1 MPRPSFCYATCDQTR
16 TNHHHAPHAHDALK
30 ALPKCSK
37 KSGTSG
43 SRAAGDADSPAGLG
57 SSGPGASRAAKT
69 AKRHLRYE
77 VAFVLVYKGE
87 RDAIAAIAK
96 AQAHARGERSHALRA
111 SALSWCSSPA
121 PSRRARGPNR
131 AAAAVRFRLPC
142 AAMRAWESDANFE
155 VPAMEQSA
163 RSLVLCTGR
172 SGRLAVGDIGITGV
186 DILEVTMPASCLSA
200 CGRSR

>member
-16 TNHHHAPHAHDALK
+16 TNHHHAPHAHHALK

-96 AQAHARGERSHALRA
+96 AQAHASARTRRALTRATGISPELVQLTCAQPTRARPESRRRSRPLSPAVRSDEGMGER
-111 SALSWCSSPA
+111 CEI
-121 PSRRARGPNR
+121 RGTCHGTKREIAGP
-131 AAAAVRFRLPC
+131 VH
-142 AAMRAWESDANFE
+142 
-155 VPAMEQSA
+155 
-163 RSLVLCTGR
+163 
-172 SGRLAVGDIGITGV
+172 
-186 DILEVTMPASCLSA
+186 
-200 CGRSR
+200 